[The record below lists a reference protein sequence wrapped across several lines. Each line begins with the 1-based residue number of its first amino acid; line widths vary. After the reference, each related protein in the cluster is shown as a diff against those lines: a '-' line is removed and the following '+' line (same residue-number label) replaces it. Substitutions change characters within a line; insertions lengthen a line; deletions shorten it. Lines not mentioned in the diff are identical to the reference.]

1 MFLMFFM
8 YLEVRFIETKKVTL
22 RLNKIIYDRMQ
33 LLIKE
38 NNSSVKDMY
47 EEVIE
52 LGILEKMKGGL
63 IDNELFKKG
72 N

>member
-1 MFLMFFM
+1 MVFFK
-8 YLEVRFIETKKVTL
+8 YLEVRFIETKKITL
-22 RLNKIIYDRMQ
+22 RIKKTIYDRML
-33 LLIKE
+33 LLIDE
-38 NNSSVKDMY
+38 NNSKVKDMY

>member
-1 MFLMFFM
+1 M
-8 YLEVRFIETKKVTL
+8 RFIETKKITL
-22 RLNKIIYDRMQ
+22 RIKKTIYDRML
-33 LLIKE
+33 LLIDE
-38 NNSSVKDMY
+38 NNSKVKDMY

>member
-1 MFLMFFM
+1 MVFFK
-8 YLEVRFIETKKVTL
+8 YLEVKFIETKKITL
-22 RLNKIIYDRMQ
+22 RIKKTIYDRML
-33 LLIKE
+33 LLIDE
-38 NNSSVKDMY
+38 NNSKVKDMY

>member
-1 MFLMFFM
+1 MFFM

-52 LGILEKMKGGL
+52 LGILEKIRGGL

>member
-52 LGILEKMKGGL
+52 LGILEKIRGGL

>member
-1 MFLMFFM
+1 ML
-8 YLEVRFIETKKVTL
+8 
-22 RLNKIIYDRMQ
+22 
-33 LLIKE
+33 LLIDE
-38 NNSSVKDMY
+38 NNSKGKDMY

>member
-1 MFLMFFM
+1 M